1 MNTQKIDVKGN
12 CQMCKDRIEQTAN
25 GLDGVLLAT
34 WDQKSEE
41 LNLSF
46 DSSKTSV
53 DTISKTIAEV
63 GHDTEKYK
71 ADLDVYNA
79 LPACCKYRD

>member
-1 MNTQKIDVKGN
+1 MNTQKIDVRGN
-12 CQMCKDRIEQTAN
+12 CQMCKDRIEKTAN

-41 LNLSF
+41 LSLSF

-53 DTISKTIAEV
+53 DAISKTIAEV
-63 GHDTEKYK
+63 GHDTDKYK
-71 ADLDVYNA
+71 ADLDVYSA
-79 LPACCKYRD
+79 LPECCKYRD